1 MLEFGL
7 SLDDLAHLERLS
19 DPQILAKM
27 TQEKRDSLNKNSRTD
42 VIFYLNCWANL
53 LREKW
58 VAENPRLQVPGTE
71 KKLKSA
77 VLV

>member
-1 MLEFGL
+1 
-7 SLDDLAHLERLS
+7 
-19 DPQILAKM
+19 M
-27 TQEKRDSLNKNSRTD
+27 TQEKRDSLNKNSRAD

-77 VLV
+77 LLV